1 MKVLILRKVLRPR
14 VSLRRDV
21 FFVIEI
27 PRKHIFTELFCVP
40 NGGILMKNQKIR
52 NIAVTAVMAAVSTVL
67 MMLDF
72 SVPLVPSFLKL
83 DFSELPALLTGF
95 ALGPVYGVAV
105 CLVKNVVNVFFTTTF
120 GIGELSN
127 FILGCMFVVPA
138 ALIYRHKKTRM
149 TAFIVST
156 AGAFTMAVF
165 SLVTNYFL
173 IYPIYAKAYFGGNMQ
188 GIINMYSVIFPAID
202 NLWKALIFVNVPFTF
217 VKGLASVLI
226 SMVIYKK
233 LSPILKGRSS
243 TQAGAR
249 A

>member
-14 VSLRRDV
+14 VPLRRDV

-67 MMLDF
+67 MFLSF
-72 SVPLVPSFLKL
+72 SVPLVPSFLKF

-120 GIGELSN
+120 GVGELSN

-138 ALIYRHKKTRM
+138 ALIYRHKKTRL
-149 TAFIVST
+149 TAFVGST
-156 AGAFTMAVF
+156 VGAFAMAAF
-165 SLVTNYFL
+165 SFVTNYFF
-173 IYPIYAKAYFGGNMQ
+173 IYPIYGKVMGGIDKIVALYTAILPGVTELWQ
-188 GIINMYSVIFPAID
+188 ALVIF
-202 NLWKALIFVNVPFTF
+202 NVPFTF
-217 VKGLASVLI
+217 VKGLVSVVI
-226 SMVIYKK
+226 SMLIYKK

>member
-14 VSLRRDV
+14 VPLRRDV

-149 TAFIVST
+149 TAFIGST

-202 NLWKALIFVNVPFTF
+202 TLWKALIFVNVPFTF

-243 TQAGAR
+243 TQAGVR